1 MSTLLIVEAMNLFCG
16 DDDPSKSKHL
26 TIQEVK
32 LPTLQE
38 NMQDHTPGGSLVQI
52 EIGLGVNKLEP
63 TFKLA
68 GFDPDLL
75 VQFGIGSQVRRKY
88 TARGVIRDKRTGREI
103 GLKAIMEGRLG
114 RVESDTFTRG
124 DLLANEYSI
133 NEVYHYE
140 LFYDDQ
146 EKLYWDLFTNEWR
159 VDSTSQYSVTNALL
173 GIGSGA

>member
-38 NMQDHTPGGSLVQI
+38 NMQDHTPGGGLVQI
-52 EIGLGVNKLEP
+52 EIGMGVNKLEP

-88 TARGVIRDKRTGREI
+88 TARGAIRDKRTG
-103 GLKAIMEGRLG
+103 
-114 RVESDTFTRG
+114 
-124 DLLANEYSI
+124 
-133 NEVYHYE
+133 
-140 LFYDDQ
+140 
-146 EKLYWDLFTNEWR
+146 
-159 VDSTSQYSVTNALL
+159 
-173 GIGSGA
+173 